1 LCGQPHMPTFQISDG
16 PRPLSRLGRGL
27 DQATIKP
34 RRKTDQM
41 DAAAKRNY
49 RVALKQAEAELAAH
63 EQRGEAL
70 RAAVD
75 GLKNLLGARGPAK
88 AVQKRG
94 PVKRRRRR
102 KSAGAGHP
110 EVPADTFRGMGP
122 TAAYRKFLTMYGSGY
137 SVPQIRDALIQGGV
151 RSSSPTSLLTGLHS
165 VRRRD
170 RLKEE
175 AERSAA
181 AGG

>member
-1 LCGQPHMPTFQISDG
+1 
-16 PRPLSRLGRGL
+16 
-27 DQATIKP
+27 
-34 RRKTDQM
+34 M
-41 DAAAKRNY
+41 DAEAKRNY
-49 RVALKQAEAELAAH
+49 RVALKQAEVELAAH
-63 EQRGEAL
+63 EQRGMAL
-70 RAAVD
+70 RGAVD
-75 GLKNLLGARGPAK
+75 GLKTLLAAQAPAK
-88 AVQKRG
+88 RG
-94 PVKRRRRR
+94 RKGAPVKRRRRR

-122 TAAYRKFLTMYGSGY
+122 TAAYRKFLTMYGTAY

-175 AERSAA
+175 AERSAGQGG
-181 AGG
+181 AG

>member
-1 LCGQPHMPTFQISDG
+1 
-16 PRPLSRLGRGL
+16 
-27 DQATIKP
+27 
-34 RRKTDQM
+34 M
-41 DAAAKRNY
+41 DAEAKRNY

-63 EQRGEAL
+63 EQRGQAL
-70 RAAVD
+70 RSAVE
-75 GLKNLLGARGPAK
+75 GLKTLLGAGAPAK
-88 AVQKRG
+88 RARRRG

-110 EVPADTFRGMGP
+110 EVPADTFKTMGP
-122 TAAYRKFLTMYGSGY
+122 TAAYRKFLTMYGDGY
-137 SVPQIRDALIQGGV
+137 TVPQIRDALLQGGV

-175 AERSAA
+175 AERRAA
-181 AGG
+181 QGAGD

>member
-1 LCGQPHMPTFQISDG
+1 
-16 PRPLSRLGRGL
+16 
-27 DQATIKP
+27 
-34 RRKTDQM
+34 M
-41 DAAAKRNY
+41 DAASRRNY
-49 RVALKQAEAELAAH
+49 RVALKQAEADLATHA
-63 EQRGEAL
+63 QRGEAL
-70 RAAVD
+70 RAAVE
-75 GLKNLLGARGPAK
+75 GLKSLLAADSPATR
-88 AVQKRG
+88 VQRRG

-110 EVPADTFRGMGP
+110 EVPANTFKGMGP
-122 TAAYRKFLTMYGSGY
+122 TAAYRKFLTMYGSGW

-151 RSSSPTSLLTGLHS
+151 SSSSPTSLLTGLHS

-181 AGG
+181 GGD

>member
-1 LCGQPHMPTFQISDG
+1 
-16 PRPLSRLGRGL
+16 
-27 DQATIKP
+27 
-34 RRKTDQM
+34 M

-49 RVALKQAEAELAAH
+49 RVAMKQAEAELADH

-70 RAAVD
+70 RGAID
-75 GLKNLLGARGPAK
+75 GLRNLLAAQAPAK
-88 AVQKRG
+88 SAQKRT

-102 KSAGAGHP
+102 RSAGAGHP

-137 SVPQIRDALIQGGV
+137 SVPQIRDALVQGSV
-151 RSSSPTSLLTGLHS
+151 RSSSATSLLTGLHS

-175 AERSAA
+175 AEAQ
-181 AGG
+181 GGGE

>member
-1 LCGQPHMPTFQISDG
+1 
-16 PRPLSRLGRGL
+16 
-27 DQATIKP
+27 
-34 RRKTDQM
+34 M

-63 EQRGEAL
+63 ERRGAAL

-75 GLKNLLGARGPAK
+75 GLNHLIAGQASAKPA
-88 AVQKRG
+88 AKRA

-102 KSAGAGHP
+102 RSAGAGHP
-110 EVPADTFRGMGP
+110 EVPSDTFRGMGP

-151 RSSSPTSLLTGLHS
+151 KSSSPTSLLTGLHS

-175 AERSAA
+175 AERSAGQ
-181 AGG
+181 GGMA